1 MPGLTLVNI
10 GTTANDGTGDPLRT
24 AFQNVNS
31 SLTYLDGKVGAGTVS
46 SVSVTSNNGITSSV
60 ANPSTTPSI
69 TLGLGAITPTSVNG
83 ITLSG
88 SATPSVA
95 VTGSSTLSGTNTGDQ
110 NLFSTI
116 AVAGQSS
123 VVADS
128 TSDTLTLVAGSN
140 VTITTDA
147 TTDTITISSTGGGG
161 GGSGTV
167 TSVSVVTANGVS
179 GTVATATTTPA
190 ISLSLGAITP
200 TSVNGIT
207 LSGTGTLSSS
217 GTASISGTNTGDQ
230 TITLTG
236 DVTGTGTGSFAATI
250 AAGAVSTTKMGGDV
264 TAAGKALLDDV
275 DAAAQRTTLQLG
287 TLATLSSVSLTT
299 NVTGDLP
306 FANLTPSTVA
316 SVLLGRGSASAG
328 DFQEITIGS
337 GLSMS
342 GTTLTASGGGSGGGS
357 SNVWIPAAQMI
368 PRSTNGCGVNSLE
381 TATNTVNYDVL
392 EFDPSTAEYAQF
404 AIVLPNNWSATTQ
417 TITVKFH
424 WTAASGSGAV
434 VWGAQARAYPDNSAL
449 AQASGTAQTVTDT
462 LLTVVY
468 EHISSA
474 TPAITIGGTPANG
487 NLIIMQVYRDATNA
501 SDTLATDAQLLGVEV
516 TYSL

>member
-1 MPGLTLVNI
+1 MPLSLVNV
-10 GTTANDGTGDPLRT
+10 GTSANDGTGDPLRT

-46 SVSVTSNNGITSSV
+46 NVSVTSNNGITSSV
-60 ANPSTTPSI
+60 SNASTTPAI

-83 ITLSG
+83 VSLSG
-88 SATPSVA
+88 SSTPSIA

-110 NLFSTI
+110 SLFSTI
-116 AVAGQSS
+116 AVAGQTS
-123 VVADS
+123 VVADT

-147 TTDTITISSTGGGG
+147 TTDTITISAAGG

-167 TSVSVVTANGVS
+167 TSVSVTTANGIS

-217 GTASISGTNTGDQ
+217 GTASISGSNTGDQ
-230 TITLTG
+230 TITLFG

-264 TAAGKALLDDV
+264 TAAGKALLDDA

-287 TLATLSSVSLTT
+287 TLATLSTVTLTS
-299 NVTGDLP
+299 NVTGNLP
-306 FANLTPSTVA
+306 LANLAQA
-316 SVLLGRGSASAG
+316 SAASKLLGRGSASGAG
-328 DFQEITIGS
+328 NFEEITLGS
-337 GLSMS
+337 GLTMS
-342 GTTLTASGGGSGGGS
+342 GTTLSASGGGSGGGS
-357 SNVWIPAAQMI
+357 TNVWIPAAQMI
-368 PRSTNGCGVNSLE
+368 PRTTNGAGINTLETSTNK
-381 TATNTVNYDVL
+381 VNYDVL
-392 EFDPSTAEYAQF
+392 EFDQATAEYSQF
-404 AIVLPNNWSATTQ
+404 AIVLPNNWSGTTQ
-417 TITVKFH
+417 TVTVKFH

-434 VWGAQARAYPDNSAL
+434 VWGAQARSYPDNSAL
-449 AQASGTAQTVTDT
+449 DQASGTAQTVTDT
-462 LLTVVY
+462 LLTVAY
-468 EHISSA
+468 EHISAA
-474 TPAITIGGTPANG
+474 TSAITIGGTPSNG
-487 NLIIMQVYRDATNA
+487 NLIVFQVYRDAANG
-501 SDTLATDAQLLGVEV
+501 SDTLNADAQLLGVEISY
-516 TYSL
+516 TAA